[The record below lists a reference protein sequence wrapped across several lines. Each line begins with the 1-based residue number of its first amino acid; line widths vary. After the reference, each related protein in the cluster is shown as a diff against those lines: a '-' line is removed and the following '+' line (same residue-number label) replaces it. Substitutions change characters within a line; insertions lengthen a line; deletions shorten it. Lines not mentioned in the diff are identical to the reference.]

1 MKRLIDF
8 LKSKPLKW
16 YIVLL
21 LVAGAGPFAA
31 DMAILMDVI
40 TVLGTDVFFLSLLL
54 YFREALFGWVRPC
67 IARFRAFVEQK
78 GLLWPD
84 RSRFRSSQDFG
95 RWITYNL
102 DMMEVPLRVVAC
114 GTVVIAVVVSVGRLV
129 A

>member
-31 DMAILMDVI
+31 DVAILMDVI
-40 TVLGTDVFFLSLLL
+40 TVLGTDIFLLSLLL
-54 YFREALFGWVRPC
+54 YFGESLFGWVRPC
-67 IARFRAFVEQK
+67 IARFRAFVEQR

-102 DMMEVPLRVVAC
+102 DMMEVPLRVALC
-114 GTVVIAVVVSVGRLV
+114 GTVVIAVAVSVARLV
-129 A
+129 